1 MWWRAST
8 ARFGRRTLTVCVT
21 GEMATGLVVTVA
33 IGVGMDK
40 QLQADESKGLALK
53 VPKQAGLATGV
64 DLDAGVARFWRAV
77 VVKQAKSGPKAVKGT
92 VTVSARA

>member
-1 MWWRAST
+1 M

-21 GEMATGLVVTVA
+21 GGTAIGLAVTVET
-33 IGVGMDK
+33 GVGMDK

-53 VPKQAGLATGV
+53 VAKQAGFATGE
-64 DLDAGVARFWRAV
+64 DLAAGVARFWRAV
-77 VVKQAKSGPKAVKGT
+77 DVKQAKSGPKAVKGT